1 MNNGQNI
8 QCYDYVNHPFPVVRD
23 ALTTNT
29 ISVFSRATSGASAR
43 ADSIA
48 AALHVDVGALEVG
61 ADIEIIVHRIED
73 TPRIGKMPAGA
84 RIVFEWKAKKSS
96 RLFPLM
102 HAELLF
108 FPLTASETQLAFS
121 GHYDPPLGIFG
132 SAVDA
137 MVGKRVAEA
146 SIHRFLTEV
155 ASYLRNELR

>member
-8 QCYDYVNHPFPVVRD
+8 QCYDYVNHPYPVVRD
-23 ALTTNT
+23 ALKTNAL
-29 ISVFSRATSGASAR
+29 SVFSRATTGASAR
-43 ADSIA
+43 AESLA

-61 ADIEIIVHRIED
+61 ADIEIIVHRTEE
-73 TPRIGKMPAGA
+73 TPRMGKMPPGT

-108 FPLTASETQLAFS
+108 FPLTASETQLAFT
-121 GHYDPPLGIFG
+121 GHYDPPLGLFG

-146 SIHRFLTEV
+146 SIHRFVTEV
-155 ASYLRNELR
+155 ATFLRAELR